1 MSVPDALEA
10 PGERGERGAGSVLVL
25 SMVAVL
31 AVATGAV
38 LVLVSAVAVRHRAAA
53 AADLAALAA
62 AQSVLSG
69 PAQACGLAAR
79 VAGELGGTLVTCEL
93 HGRIAEVAVSV
104 PHRGVAGFLPDPVRL
119 ARAGPGAEP

>member
-1 MSVPDALEA
+1 MSASGVPTA
-10 PGERGERGAGSVLVL
+10 PGERAERGAGSVLVL
-25 SMVAVL
+25 SIVAVL

-79 VAGELGGTLVTCEL
+79 VAGQLGGTLVACEL
-93 HGRIAEVAVSV
+93 HGRIAEVTVSV
-104 PHRGVAGFLPDPVRL
+104 PHRGVAGFLPDPVRR
-119 ARAGPGAEP
+119 ARAGQGAEP